1 VLLFSGGA
9 SFFAAGLALAFLS
22 SLAIIFPNADLLD
35 QFDLSLNFHPAAI
48 RSLWVDTPCG
58 AVGATGH
65 RAVHPAS
72 FYPHQLAI

>member
-1 VLLFSGGA
+1 
-9 SFFAAGLALAFLS
+9 
-22 SLAIIFPNADLLD
+22 LLD